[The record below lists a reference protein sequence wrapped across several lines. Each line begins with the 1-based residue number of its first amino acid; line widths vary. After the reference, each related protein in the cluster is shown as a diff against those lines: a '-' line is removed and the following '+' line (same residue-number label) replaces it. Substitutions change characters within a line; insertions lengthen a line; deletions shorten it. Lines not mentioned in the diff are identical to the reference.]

1 MDGSPEAAKQ
11 GDVVAKKIFEII
23 GTYIGIG
30 LSSVVNLLNPE
41 KIVIG
46 GGVADAGDFLF
57 NPIKEALSKRAMP
70 IQGAAVQ
77 VVHAELGNT
86 AGVIGASL
94 LLEN

>member
-1 MDGSPEAAKQ
+1 MA
-11 GDVVAKKIFEII
+11 
-23 GTYIGIG
+23 
-30 LSSVVNLLNPE
+30 SVVNLLNPE

-57 NPIKEALSKRAMP
+57 NPIKEALKKRTMP
-70 IQGAAVQ
+70 IQGSAVQ

-94 LLEN
+94 LIEN